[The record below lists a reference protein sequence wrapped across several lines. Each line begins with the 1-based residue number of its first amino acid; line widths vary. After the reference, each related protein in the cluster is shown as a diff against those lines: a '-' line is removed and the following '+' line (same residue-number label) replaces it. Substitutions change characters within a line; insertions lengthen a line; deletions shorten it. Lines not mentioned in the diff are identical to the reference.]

1 MSIKVNNISNNA
13 PAVLYYGAF
22 YDTTTQ
28 TTGGT
33 STANLITFN
42 TTDVAKGIS
51 GGTSALNGKITF
63 ANAGTY
69 AINLDAQMFL
79 NGGGGGTNFTFWYA
93 VNGTNATASSFTYSL
108 AVSGAQNL
116 ASLED
121 ILTLNAGDYIQ
132 IYWWAS
138 TATYPQLLHTA
149 AGTNPTRPE
158 TPSVN
163 LSIWNVG

>member
-1 MSIKVNNISNNA
+1 MSIKVSNQA
-13 PAVLYYGAF
+13 SSAATTLYYGAF

-51 GGTSALNGKITF
+51 GGTSALSGKITF
-63 ANAGTY
+63 AHAGAY
-69 AINLDAQMFL
+69 AINLDAQMYL

-108 AVSGAQNL
+108 AVSSAQNL

-121 ILTLNAGDYIQ
+121 INTFNAGDYIQ
-132 IYWWAS
+132 FYWWAS

>member
-13 PAVLYYGAF
+13 PAVLYYGEF

-51 GGTSALNGKITF
+51 GGTSALSGKIIV
-63 ANAGTY
+63 ANAGAY

-93 VNGTNATASSFTYSL
+93 VNGNNATVSSYTYSL

-116 ASLED
+116 ASMQD
-121 ILTLNAGDYIQ
+121 IAVFNAGDYIQ
-132 IYWWAS
+132 LYWWAS
-138 TATYPQLLHTA
+138 TNTYPQLLNTA
-149 AGTNPTRPE
+149 AGTNPARPE
-158 TPSVN
+158 TASVN
-163 LSIWNVG
+163 LSIWSVG